1 MARIVWKL
9 SRAYISLVGISKHF
23 PVAIRFRRKSDEDEI
38 LGDQISLQNST
49 EAVFYCLQK
58 PSIPDVPGIVVKTPY
73 FQGRVCS
80 FDPQSGN

>member
-1 MARIVWKL
+1 MGDRRGGMGSGGKLARML
-9 SRAYISLVGISKHF
+9 SALQIAVESDGIL
-23 PVAIRFRRKSDEDEI
+23 R
-38 LGDQISLQNST
+38 
-49 EAVFYCLQK
+49 QK